1 MVPGTLVNAELMYCR
16 SPAIINPMW
25 TALAEVG
32 MSEAVQVTLNG
43 QDYTSSSA
51 MFHFFDKT
59 LVHVSEL
66 VPPGGPLAGGTEVTL
81 LGSGF
86 AEHDVQCTVGVGSD
100 MALVKATVLN
110 SSAMVCIM
118 PERSAA
124 GMEPIEVTLNRQVE
138 AHTLTSDFVAFAF
151 YDTSDI
157 RIDSVAPLG
166 GPAEGG
172 TLVTLTGAGYVD
184 RGGVYCRFG
193 ADPASTVPASIS
205 SSSELRCL
213 SPTRSDS
220 VAPFDAPERYSLV
233 HPMASC
239 CNDATRATL
248 SAAARPLY
256 LQVARL
262 MLCAPCV
269 PLLQPL
275 TLRRHLL
282 ILHRLFVRERNRCDL
297 AAYRMAAP
305 RADANGRP
313 RSADH

>member
-1 MVPGTLVNAELMYCR
+1 MSYVMPVAGPAAGGSLLNITGQGFRHLGGVFCRFGSEDHVVPGTLVSAELMYCR

-172 TLVTLTGAGYVD
+172 TLVTLTGAG
-184 RGGVYCRFG
+184 
-193 ADPASTVPASIS
+193 
-205 SSSELRCL
+205 
-213 SPTRSDS
+213 
-220 VAPFDAPERYSLV
+220 
-233 HPMASC
+233 
-239 CNDATRATL
+239 RA
-248 SAAARPLY
+248 
-256 LQVARL
+256 
-262 MLCAPCV
+262 
-269 PLLQPL
+269 
-275 TLRRHLL
+275 
-282 ILHRLFVRERNRCDL
+282 
-297 AAYRMAAP
+297 
-305 RADANGRP
+305 
-313 RSADH
+313 